1 MQIGNWIMRR
11 SVSASQAAITSI
23 IIFCLSAVSLKRR
36 GRDRRRGST
45 PGAYCSKYGGS
56 SSLGS
61 PQTRSLVHK
70 TPAKT
75 CPSFPSLIL
84 KESPHLDN
92 GCLSLTLLS
101 KVGRGQNSLATR
113 TRNVISCRT
122 YSQMQKDR
130 AQWCLFRPPSTR
142 ETSIYRPSPGGKS
155 ISVSPLC
162 LISNLL
168 EPRSWDWKQFIL
180 HFFPNTLI

>member
-1 MQIGNWIMRR
+1 MRR

-45 PGAYCSKYGGS
+45 PGAYCSHYGGS

-92 GCLSLTLLS
+92 CCLLIVRCRKTGPSDVFLGPPPLEKQAFTDRHLVENVSRSPYVSFPISWSLG
-101 KVGRGQNSLATR
+101 VGIG
-113 TRNVISCRT
+113 
-122 YSQMQKDR
+122 
-130 AQWCLFRPPSTR
+130 
-142 ETSIYRPSPGGKS
+142 
-155 ISVSPLC
+155 
-162 LISNLL
+162 SNLF
-168 EPRSWDWKQFIL
+168 FI
-180 HFFPNTLI
+180 FFNALI